1 MIIRTFFQTDLF
13 RRRDASSARREKMC
27 SSVRRDVI
35 KAATSV
41 KAKTGLDWRV
51 ARTLTE
57 TEMKAIVVMM
67 LYL

>member
-1 MIIRTFFQTDLF
+1 
-13 RRRDASSARREKMC
+13 MC

>member
-1 MIIRTFFQTDLF
+1 
-13 RRRDASSARREKMC
+13 MC

-41 KAKTGLDWRV
+41 KAKTGLDWRA
-51 ARTLTE
+51 ARILAE
-57 TEMKAIVVMM
+57 TEMKALVVRM